1 MLYSYLKKKLSL
13 SIVNEPKGTLSIV
26 IMNDNAPA
34 KVVTVWPWHYMI
46 NLHSVLCKVGANSDN
61 VLVLLEPRSSFRCQY
76 RLLTMTTFFEIAVSY
91 CW

>member
-1 MLYSYLKKKLSL
+1 MSAEESEMVDFVIVIQLFKKKLSL

-46 NLHSVLCKVGANSDN
+46 NLHS
-61 VLVLLEPRSSFRCQY
+61 
-76 RLLTMTTFFEIAVSY
+76 
-91 CW
+91 